1 MSGTIEFHAP
11 CPECG
16 RDSLWVNGLQFVGEP
31 RRQLYVGGGIPPDM
45 RPQVVTTTIDCRC
58 QPKDTPCAAP

>member
-1 MSGTIEFHAP
+1 MSGTIEFYAL

-31 RRQLYVGGGIPPDM
+31 RRQLYVGGGVPPDM
-45 RPQVVTTTIDCRC
+45 RPQVVTTTIDCR
-58 QPKDTPCAAP
+58 